1 MRGRLANSGLQGGED
16 ILEEEEL
23 SEEVEVMVE
32 GLSEE
37 VVLVVEEER
46 GKEIFKP
53 GGQREISTL
62 LHNLVSST

>member
-1 MRGRLANSGLQGGED
+1 MRGRLANNGLQGEED

-23 SEEVEVMVE
+23 SEEVELVAE
-32 GLSEE
+32 ELAEE
-37 VVLVVEEER
+37 VEVVEEER

>member
-1 MRGRLANSGLQGGED
+1 MRGRLANSGLQGEED

-23 SEEVEVMVE
+23 SEEVELVE
-32 GLSEE
+32 EEELSEE
-37 VVLVVEEER
+37 VEVVEEER

>member
-16 ILEEEEL
+16 ILEEELSEKVELVEEEEL
-23 SEEVEVMVE
+23 SEE
-32 GLSEE
+32 
-37 VVLVVEEER
+37 VEEER

-62 LHNLVSST
+62 LHNLESST

>member
-16 ILEEEEL
+16 ILEEELSEEVELSEEEEL
-23 SEEVEVMVE
+23 SEEVE
-32 GLSEE
+32 
-37 VVLVVEEER
+37 VVEEER

-62 LHNLVSST
+62 LHDLVSST